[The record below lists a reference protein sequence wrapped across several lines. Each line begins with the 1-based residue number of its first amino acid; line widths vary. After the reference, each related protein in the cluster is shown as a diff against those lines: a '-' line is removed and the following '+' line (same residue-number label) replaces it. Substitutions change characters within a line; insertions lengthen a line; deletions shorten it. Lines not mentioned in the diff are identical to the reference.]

1 MSADFDRS
9 IRKTI
14 DFANDIDLLLQ
25 CGPAHSLKASAEF
38 KKVSRQAQRYHQVY
52 DSGSKNQD
60 FNIML
65 KDHSFFQFTETTE
78 QQDIRLAYYPNPY
91 SFIEYKNDIQT
102 AEAMLANG
110 ELTPAEFEQL
120 ISEGNLT
127 FDIPIIRYDLSAGQ
141 YCSKYHPAAHLHIG
155 FRAENRWPVNRIL
168 SPFAFFLKIIF
179 LYYSYIW
186 KEKGEYQKT
195 AIEKGNE
202 FEERYI
208 EELSYCKKLNADL
221 FKDTEHRRLHFS

>member
-9 IRKTI
+9 IRKII

-38 KKVSRQAQRYHQVY
+38 KKISRQAQRYHQIY

-65 KDHSFFQFTETTE
+65 KDHSFFQFTEKIE
-78 QQDIRLAYYPNPY
+78 QKDIRLAYYPNPY
-91 SFIEYKNDIQT
+91 SFIEYQNDVKT
-102 AEAMLANG
+102 AESMLANG
-110 ELTPAEFEQL
+110 ELTPTEFEQL

-127 FDIPIIRYDLSAGQ
+127 FDIPIIRYDLSAEQ
-141 YCSKYHPAAHLHIG
+141 YCPKYHPAAHLHVG

-168 SPFAFFLKIIF
+168 SPFAFFLKILF
-179 LYYSYIW
+179 LYYPHTW
-186 KEKGEYQKT
+186 KEKGEYQKDKT
-195 AIEKGNE
+195 EKGNK
-202 FEERYI
+202 FEESYI
-208 EELSYCKKLNADL
+208 KELSFCNKLNADL
-221 FKDTEHRRLHFS
+221 FNGTEHKRLHFS